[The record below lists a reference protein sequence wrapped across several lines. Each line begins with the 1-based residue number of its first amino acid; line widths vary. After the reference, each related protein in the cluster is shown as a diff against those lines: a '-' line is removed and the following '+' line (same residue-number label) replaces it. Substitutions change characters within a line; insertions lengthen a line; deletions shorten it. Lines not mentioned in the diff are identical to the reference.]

1 MPHGHWR
8 ICTIVSNQLSGIS
21 QRILGL
27 ITILSGQMKCREAE
41 AITQPDREEGDE
53 EVLDLLGKIHFAW
66 FH

>member
-1 MPHGHWR
+1 MR
-8 ICTIVSNQLSGIS
+8 CSSVTLLVSGTSS

-41 AITQPDREEGDE
+41 AIPQPDREEGDE